1 MCSKKRAYVQGAEI
15 EEEATGA
22 VAASMQQ
29 QQQQPHHQGGASH
42 QYGAPPPQ
50 QDMGPFSPSPP
61 QPGPGPVPLSSR
73 PPQPQPSSYDGFPDD
88 DMLGGNSGGGLGS
101 GGNRWPREETL
112 ALIRIRSEMDATF
125 RDATLKSP
133 LWEEVS
139 R

>member
-1 MCSKKRAYVQGAEI
+1 MFQEGAEI

-29 QQQQPHHQGGASH
+29 QPQHQGGASH

-73 PPQPQPSSYDGFPDD
+73 PPQPQPSSYDCVPDD